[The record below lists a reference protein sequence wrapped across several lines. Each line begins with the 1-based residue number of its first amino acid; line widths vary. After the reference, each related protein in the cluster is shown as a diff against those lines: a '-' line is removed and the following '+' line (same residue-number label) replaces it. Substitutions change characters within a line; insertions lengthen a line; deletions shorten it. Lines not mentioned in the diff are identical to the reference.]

1 MKKQIIVA
9 STVVLLASSCGYGEP
24 YANPGPS
31 WSIQGLQVGIVG
43 SSCSSELDRGPMGNH
58 TQDFF
63 DLELK
68 LKNDSGQVARLS
80 EGRLQLLDYSAPMHH
95 VLTPEHAQVVSVAPG
110 ETKDLRLRFSARDYV
125 DCDHAFELLLDG
137 AVQASAPSPS
147 PSSISVATPG

>member
-1 MKKQIIVA
+1 
-9 STVVLLASSCGYGEP
+9 
-24 YANPGPS
+24 
-31 WSIQGLQVGIVG
+31 
-43 SSCSSELDRGPMGNH
+43 MGNH

-63 DLELK
+63 DLELR
-68 LKNDSGQVARLS
+68 LKNGSGQVAKLS
-80 EGRLQLLDYSAPMHH
+80 EGRLQLLDYSAPMHY

-110 ETKDLRLRFSARDYV
+110 ETKDLRLRFSTKDYI